1 MSKLSKLKLF
11 LNIFVVMIIIFAGA
25 NYAEA
30 QKFCQKCKAN
40 AVTRS
45 FDCVSSNNGGIY
57 CNVTNGG
64 KSCSVEIGCAT
75 VPVQEITQLAEINSR
90 YLIKFDPRLIR
101 NIAQKQ
107 PRLAATL
114 VNLHKQGT
122 FGNGSTISW
131 IGDDFEYKD
140 LEYLL
145 NQITIP
151 SKNNTPSNYFK
162 PNATNNEA
170 DVSVVD
176 HSISVM
182 ASNYKEVSIVIS
194 SVDSKGTENNTLTL
208 RTKIIDISKQSGID
222 VLSLTITNWEL
233 K

>member
-1 MSKLSKLKLF
+1 MSKLKLF
-11 LNIFVVMIIIFAGA
+11 LNIFAVMIVIFAGA

-30 QKFCQKCKAN
+30 QKFCKKCKAN

-57 CNVTNGG
+57 CNVTNNG
-64 KSCSVEIGCAT
+64 KSCSVEVGC
-75 VPVQEITQLAEINSR
+75 VIQPIQEITQLAEINSR
-90 YLIKFDPRLIR
+90 YLIKFDPQLIR

-114 VNLHKQGT
+114 INLHKQGT
-122 FGNGSTISW
+122 FGSGSTISW
-131 IGDDFEYKD
+131 IGDDFKYAD

-145 NQITIP
+145 RQVT
-151 SKNNTPSNYFK
+151 SPSNNAPTDYFK
-162 PNATNNEA
+162 PDATNNEG
-170 DVSVVD
+170 DVSIVD

-182 ASNYKEVSIVIS
+182 ASNYKEVNIVIS
-194 SVDSKGTENNTLTL
+194 SVDSKGRENNTLTL
-208 RTKIIDISKQSGID
+208 RTKITDISKQSGID

>member
-1 MSKLSKLKLF
+1 MFKSKSKLF
-11 LNIFVVMIIIFAGA
+11 LNIFTLMLVILVAGV

-30 QKFCQKCKAN
+30 QKFCKKCKAN

-57 CNVTNGG
+57 CNVTNDG
-64 KSCSVEIGCAT
+64 KSCSVEVGC
-75 VPVQEITQLAEINSR
+75 VIQPIQEITQLAEINSR
-90 YLIKFDPRLIR
+90 YLIKFDPQLIR

-114 VNLHKQGT
+114 INLHKQGT

-131 IGDDFEYKD
+131 IGDDFEYRD

-145 NQITIP
+145 NQITFP

-162 PNATNNEA
+162 PNTTNNEA

-176 HSISVM
+176 HSIAVM
-182 ASNYKEVSIVIS
+182 ASNYKEVNIVIS
-194 SVDSKGTENNTLTL
+194 SVDSKGQENNTLIL
-208 RTKIIDISKQSGID
+208 RTKITDISKQSGID
-222 VLSLTITNWEL
+222 VLSLTITDWEL